1 MHCSLQKMRRNWQR
15 RINIYMKPK
24 VTRSQELV
32 KVSESELL
40 SLVASKLKGRVLFPQ
55 KVADAKKYL
64 KKVQVANL

>member
-1 MHCSLQKMRRNWQR
+1 
-15 RINIYMKPK
+15 MKPK

-64 KKVQVANL
+64 KKVKVANL